1 MSLIKE
7 IINESILAPSWKNGE
22 NTRYYLAYSDEYIN
36 KVRECLPEFN
46 QENSKNACYII
57 STFVKNKSGF
67 NIKTNTPFD
76 ELGNIWGGYDNGI
89 HDAYLILSSQNHN
102 VDTLIMG
109 IRDSEKLRQ
118 IFSIPEEEI
127 ITSCIALG
135 YRDNKPL
142 SVTKK
147 ELDDILKIRE

>member
-1 MSLIKE
+1 M
-7 IINESILAPSWKNGE
+7 
-22 NTRYYLAYSDEYIN
+22 
-36 KVRECLPEFN
+36 
-46 QENSKNACYII
+46 
-57 STFVKNKSGF
+57 
-67 NIKTNTPFD
+67 
-76 ELGNIWGGYDNGI
+76 GGYDNGI

-118 IFSIPEEEI
+118 IFSIPEEKI

-135 YRDNKPL
+135 YTDNKSL
-142 SVTKK
+142 SVKRK